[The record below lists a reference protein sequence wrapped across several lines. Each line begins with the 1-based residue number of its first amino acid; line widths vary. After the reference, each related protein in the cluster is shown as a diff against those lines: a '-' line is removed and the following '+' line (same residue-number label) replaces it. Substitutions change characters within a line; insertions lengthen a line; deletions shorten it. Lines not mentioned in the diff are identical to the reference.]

1 MLLTLL
7 GCSTPSTQL
16 STDVVTPEVALN
28 LFKKICIEGSG
39 RGRIELLTQK
49 HLFSYE
55 SLIDKKKNMFF
66 LGLEFPIIGERQV
79 ALSLNPVE
87 TNRVIKN
94 VEITEMLKE
103 HLGERKDKARIAK
116 AVEEFFVFTSDFLRF
131 KTSNT
136 LPPHYNITLKDDH
149 FLLERSTQSYRF
161 LVDNF
166 SLDKDFYQRFVLKL
180 FIKEYGNDPILTLF
194 LIPET
199 CEK

>member
-1 MLLTLL
+1 MFLFIL
-7 GCSTPSTQL
+7 GCSTTGPEINSKDL
-16 STDVVTPEVALN
+16 TPLVAQDLYN
-28 LFKKICIEGSG
+28 KICIQGSG

-66 LGLEFPIIGERQV
+66 LGLEFPVIGERQV

-87 TNRVIKN
+87 ANRVIKN
-94 VEITEMLKE
+94 SEITEMLKE
-103 HLGERKDKARIAK
+103 HLGERKDRAKISK

-131 KTSNT
+131 KTTNVI
-136 LPPHYNITLKDDH
+136 PPHYNVTLKDDH
-149 FLLERSTQSYRF
+149 FLLERTTNSYRF

-166 SLDKDFYQRFVLKL
+166 SLGKDFYQRFVLKL